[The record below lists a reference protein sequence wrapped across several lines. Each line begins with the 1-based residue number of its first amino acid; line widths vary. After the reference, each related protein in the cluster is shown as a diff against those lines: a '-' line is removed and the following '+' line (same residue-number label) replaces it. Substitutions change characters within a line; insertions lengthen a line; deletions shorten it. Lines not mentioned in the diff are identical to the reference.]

1 MAAIDFFAWT
11 ARRTSV
17 NDPAGINR
25 AASVI
30 VEDAS
35 FAGSMSAF

>member
-1 MAAIDFFAWT
+1 MSEIDFFAWT
-11 ARRTSV
+11 ALRTSV

-30 VEDAS
+30 VENAS
-35 FAGSMSAF
+35 FAGSKPAF